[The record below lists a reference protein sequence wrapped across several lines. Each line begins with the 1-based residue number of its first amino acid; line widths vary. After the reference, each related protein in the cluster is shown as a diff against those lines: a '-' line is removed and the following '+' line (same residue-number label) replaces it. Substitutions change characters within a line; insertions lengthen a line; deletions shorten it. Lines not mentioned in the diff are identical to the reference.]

1 MLATAHLIRPV
12 RLGQIALAGNLVLA
26 PMHHRTHLAMRL
38 MARRAGAALAHTEM
52 ATPEDLLGRSGPRKG
67 GNLLATS
74 PEDRPLGVQI
84 LPREHGPLAEAIA
97 LLAERR
103 AGDLV
108 DLNFACPSHRV
119 AGSGRGAAM
128 LLEPEEAVRLV
139 ETAVRAGARH
149 GVARQGQGEAGSL
162 PVTLK
167 MRCGYTDSADHR
179 DRAMELARGAVAA
192 GAVAITLHAR
202 TAVQQYHGQADWTVI
217 RRWAEQLPVP
227 VFGSGDLR
235 SPEAVIEMLR
245 LTGCAGASLARGAVG
260 APWIFRQTMEL
271 AASGSYAPVTP
282 AERARA
288 LLEHYEG
295 LVIQYGPQG
304 GLRMFCQVGRMYARG
319 IAGAAEARVAIQNAR
334 SRDDILRIV
343 ERWFGEA

>member
-12 RLGQIALAGNLVLA
+12 RLGPLALGGNLVLA

-38 MARRAGAALAHTEM
+38 LARRAGAALAHTEM

-84 LPREHGPLAEAIA
+84 LPREHGPLVEAIA

-103 AGDLV
+103 VGDLV
-108 DLNFACPSHRV
+108 DLNFACPSQRV

-128 LLEPEEAVRLV
+128 LLEPEETVRLV
-139 ETAVRAGARH
+139 ETAVRAGP
-149 GVARQGQGEAGSL
+149 L

-202 TAVQQYHGQADWTVI
+202 SAVQQYHGQADWTVI
-217 RRWAEQLPVP
+217 RQWAEQLPVP

-235 SPEAVIEMLR
+235 SPEAVLEMLR
-245 LTGCAGASLARGAVG
+245 QTGCAGASIARGAVG

-271 AASGSYAPVTP
+271 AARGSYGPVTP
-282 AERARA
+282 ADRARA
-288 LLEHYEG
+288 LLEHYDG
-295 LVIQYGPQG
+295 LVLQYGPQG
-304 GLRMFCQVGRMYARG
+304 GLRLFCQVGRMYARG

-334 SRDDILRIV
+334 SREDILRIV
-343 ERWFGEA
+343 ERWFGGA